1 MRPGHDRTLF
11 IMAPVRHYFAR
22 LSRVGA
28 SVALKLAGAGI
39 AFAWQWLTLRILGT
53 SMGGVVAIAQSQMRV
68 IGTLSSAGRDRSLSL
83 VLPQITDSH
92 MARRWISRSQWAIAI
107 TSLTLSITAAALLM
121 RNGTPMTPTLYLP
134 LITFGT
140 LTFALLIGAA
150 GAARGLHNAIAGD
163 MGFTI
168 LPLTIASMIFVTL
181 GLLWQWSVLS
191 ALIALIMGQLVALLY
206 LYFTTSHSLRQR
218 PVTSS
223 SHSDPPAPAKTGI
236 DQLAMAVATTF
247 SSMYPDVL
255 LITVGYLSSSM
266 SAAAFG
272 VAVRYIRLA
281 RFVPISFLHVREPA
295 LARLWHTGD
304 LERLRQEVHQ
314 IAIASLVVSL
324 MVVLPLLTFPRFFL
338 AVFGSTLREYADVM
352 YWVAL
357 AEVANSFFLM
367 PSSVLLVARQVRILA
382 MLNVIFYSTGLLV
395 SWIAVGTVGVT
406 GAAIALLTT
415 NVALGTATSIAAART
430 TGIRADAICAI
441 GWCVRGGWR
450 RGTS

>member
-1 MRPGHDRTLF
+1 MRSYHDKTLF
-11 IMAPVRHYFAR
+11 IMVHVRHSFAR
-22 LSRVGA
+22 LGRVGA
-28 SVALKLAGAGI
+28 SVTLKLAGAGI

-53 SMGGVVAIAQSQMRV
+53 SLGGVVAIAQSQMRV

-83 VLPQITDSH
+83 VLPQITESH
-92 MARRWISRSQWAIAI
+92 LARRWISRSQWAIAI
-107 TSLTLSITAAALLM
+107 TSLTLSITAAVVLM
-121 RNGTPMTPTLYLP
+121 RHGTPMTPALYLP
-134 LITFGT
+134 LIAVGT
-140 LTFALLIGAA
+140 LTFALLVGAA
-150 GAARGLHNAIAGD
+150 GAARGLHHAIAGD

-168 LPLTIASMIFVTL
+168 LPLAIASITFLAL
-181 GLLWQWSVLS
+181 GLLWQWSVFS

-206 LYFTTSHSLRQR
+206 LYFTTSRSLRKR
-218 PVTSS
+218 PLTSS
-223 SHSDPPAPAKTGI
+223 DHSDYQASAKTGI

-281 RFVPISFLHVREPA
+281 RFVPISFLHVREPS
-295 LARLWHTGD
+295 LARLWYTGD

-314 IAIASLVVSL
+314 IAVASLAVSL
-324 MVVLPLLTFPRFFL
+324 MVVLPLLAFPRFFL
-338 AVFGSTLREYADVM
+338 AVFGSTLQEYADVM

-367 PSSVLLVARQVRILA
+367 PSSVLLVARRARVLA
-382 MLNVIFYSTGLLV
+382 MLNVIFYSAGLLA
-395 SWIAVGTVGVT
+395 SWIAVGAVGVI
-406 GAAIALLTT
+406 GAAIALLAT
-415 NVALGTATSIAAART
+415 NVVLGTATSIAAART

-441 GWCVRGGWR
+441 GWRVHGGWR
-450 RGTS
+450 RETN